1 MTDPRVEVSG
11 EAAAY
16 SPTTRGRVIEALLHT
31 PTGLAGTV
39 VVAIVVVL
47 AVLAPVI
54 APDDPNHI
62 DLAHRLRPPAL
73 WTGGGSGSLGT
84 DRLGKDVLNLII
96 HGARLSLLIGSLAVV
111 LSALVGVTL
120 GLLAGYLGGKLD
132 AMIMRAADVQLAFPF
147 ILLAIAIV
155 GVLGPTVPNIVLVLA
170 LSGWVQ
176 FVRVVRAETLSLRQ
190 RPFIEATR
198 IIGASSG
205 RILRYHLLPN
215 VLPSVIV
222 LATLELGRVIILESG
237 LAFLGLGI
245 PPPAITWGA
254 MLAEG
259 RDYVREAWWLSV
271 FPGLALLILVLAIN
285 LAGDALRNALDP
297 TLAE

>member
-1 MTDPRVEVSG
+1 MTDLIFDVVAEADTQSAKTRHRV
-11 EAAAY
+11 A
-16 SPTTRGRVIEALLHT
+16 RALLRS
-31 PTGLAGTV
+31 PTGLVGTLVVAAV
-39 VVAIVVVL
+39 VVTAI
-47 AVLAPVI
+47 LAPLL
-54 APDDPNHI
+54 APHDPSQI
-62 DLAHRLRPPAL
+62 DLAQRLQPPSL
-73 WTGGGSGSLGT
+73 WNGGNDLLGT
-84 DRLGKDVLNLII
+84 DELGKDVLSRII

-111 LSALVGVTL
+111 LSGVAGVTL

-132 AMIMRAADVQLAFPF
+132 AAIMRAGDIQLAFPF

-155 GVLGPTVPNIVLVLA
+155 GVLGPSVPNIVLVLA

-176 FVRVVRAETLSLRQ
+176 FARIVRSETLSLRQ
-190 RPFIEATR
+190 RPFIEAAR
-198 IIGASSG
+198 IIGATNGS
-205 RILRYHLLPN
+205 ILWRHLLPN

-222 LATLELGRVIILESG
+222 LTTLELGRVIILESG

-259 RDYVREAWWLSV
+259 RNYVREAWWLSV
-271 FPGLALLILVLAIN
+271 FPGLALMILVLAIN

-297 TLAE
+297 SLAE

>member
-1 MTDPRVEVSG
+1 MTDPTID
-11 EAAAY
+11 AAAY
-16 SPTTRGRVIEALLHT
+16 SATTRGRVVEALLRG
-31 PTGLAGTV
+31 PTGLAGTL
-39 VVAIVVVL
+39 VVAAVVIT
-47 AVLAPVI
+47 AVLAQLV
-54 APDDPNHI
+54 APQDPNHI
-62 DLAHRLRPPAL
+62 DLAHRLRPPTL
-73 WTGGGSGSLGT
+73 WSGGGDNPLGT
-84 DRLGKDVLNLII
+84 DQLGKDVLSRVI

-111 LSALVGVTL
+111 LSGLVGVTA

-132 AMIMRAADVQLAFPF
+132 AVIMRAADVQLAFPF

-176 FVRVVRAETLSLRQ
+176 FARIVRSETLSLRR
-190 RPFIEATR
+190 RPFIEAAR

-205 RILRYHLLPN
+205 SILRRHLLPN

-222 LATLELGRVIILESG
+222 LGTLELGRVIILESG

-259 RDYVREAWWLSV
+259 RNYVREAWWLSV
-271 FPGLALLILVLAIN
+271 FPGLALMILVLAIN

-297 TLAE
+297 TMSE

>member
-1 MTDPRVEVSG
+1 MTDPAADIEDGGS
-11 EAAAY
+11 AAAA
-16 SPTTRGRVIEALLHT
+16 TTPGRVAEALLRS
-31 PTGLAGTV
+31 PTGLAGTLVVAV
-39 VVAIVVVL
+39 VVAAAISAPWIV
-47 AVLAPVI
+47 PQ
-54 APDDPNHI
+54 DPNQI
-62 DLAHRLRPPAL
+62 DLANRLQGRTL
-73 WTGGGSGSLGT
+73 WRGGGHPLGT
-84 DRLGKDVLNLII
+84 DQLGKDVLTRII
-96 HGARLSLLIGSLAVV
+96 HGARLSLLIGSLAVL
-111 LSALVGVTL
+111 LSGTTGVAL
-120 GLLAGYLGGKLD
+120 GLLAGYSGGKLD
-132 AMIMRAADVQLAFPF
+132 AVIMRAADVQLAFPF
-147 ILLAIAIV
+147 ILLAIAII
-155 GVLGPTVPNIVLVLA
+155 GVLGPTTANIVLVLA

-176 FVRVVRAETLSLRQ
+176 FARIVRSETLSLRR

-198 IIGASSG
+198 IVGASSG
-205 RILRYHLLPN
+205 SILWRHLLPN

-259 RDYVREAWWLSV
+259 RNYVREAWWLSV
-271 FPGLALLILVLAIN
+271 FPGLALMILVLAIN